1 MKSML
6 LALTA
11 LTLLATVPASAD
23 VVEPALV
30 GTWKLQWPR
39 ADFFWAVRPDGIY
52 RMHGPGATRQLGK
65 MEAKQGRFSMT
76 SPIWTDAGTYTI
88 GTADTLVI
96 TGQLGPG
103 TWTRVW
109 SPANRGSQQPP
120 GSGTCVLLTEDEV
133 AQVLRAPVSGGPDPK
148 SPGGCVYQSQL
159 GQFDRVHIP
168 LPGSVDPASWL
179 RNKAI
184 PRPHVVDIPDVA
196 DGAYAEYQTDHV
208 VVHMLKGTSAFK
220 VRVSLIPA
228 ASKEDQAYLAGLA
241 RAAGRRLA
249 SFSPPGPTDAQ
260 LKRLQAERR
269 PRRRDGRGDSPPVKA
284 FPPRRVRSPS
294 RGGDVPARGRKH
306 ARRGAMVPS
315 ERTGPLRLAEVRA
328 AHRVVREELGPA
340 PLEHDPPGL
349 EHVGAVRHP

>member
-11 LTLLATVPASAD
+11 LTLLATVPASAAD

-65 MEAKQGRFSMT
+65 MEAKQGRFSMK

-103 TWTRVW
+103 TWKRVW

-196 DGAYAEYQTDHV
+196 DGAYAEYQTDHA

-228 ASKEDQAYLAGLA
+228 ASKEDQPYLAGLA

-260 LKRLQAERR
+260 LKRLQAEEKAKAEGWK
-269 PRRRDGRGDSPPVKA
+269 GRLPAGQSIPPQK
-284 FPPRRVRSPS
+284 
-294 RGGDVPARGRKH
+294 
-306 ARRGAMVPS
+306 
-315 ERTGPLRLAEVRA
+315 GPKPFK
-328 AHRVVREELGPA
+328 GW
-340 PLEHDPPGL
+340 
-349 EHVGAVRHP
+349 